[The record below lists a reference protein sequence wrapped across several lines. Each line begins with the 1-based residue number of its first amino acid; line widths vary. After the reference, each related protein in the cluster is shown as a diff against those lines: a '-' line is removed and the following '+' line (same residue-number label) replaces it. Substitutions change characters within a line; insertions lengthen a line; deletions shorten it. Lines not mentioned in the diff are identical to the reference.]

1 MSELRH
7 TEIEE
12 TLNKYIY
19 SIYENLGANQNH
31 IGTICPFLVS
41 TNDSKGVPKR
51 GACVLKFKD
60 NYGILDVPGDG
71 ACFYHCMRL
80 VRGLIQMENEGD
92 FTYHFDDVVSLKT
105 ELFDRTK
112 EMTESIEFEG
122 TVIKEGDL
130 NIIKHKVLRYLGRV
144 SRSIYDYVNG
154 KKGYIQSVFEGHRTS
169 DFVKKT
175 REILKLFNAQAV
187 KDGKKGIDLGDL
199 EYYFFLIMVTLFDI
213 ANGTEPIMVEI
224 KDKIGTETAV
234 ISADINYDVLITC
247 VNATMLETF
256 YHAVIPDVVSI
267 MDMDERGKDTFYN
280 DEFIFRDEFGL
291 CGGCNPMINRTDYV
305 REIKNDKGEVIG
317 EEIRA
322 DGPQIDFF
330 TLTPSFNKDKC
341 KRHFIL
347 FNTGGHYQ
355 IMMNVTAFKA
365 AFKKHKN
372 PLKALYHSIIH
383 KSGGAGDSGSITLKG
398 TSEFG
403 GISGDIELKP
413 TDTDPKVPN
422 SFIIKSYGRQVGK
435 GIQADKEPLLFKS
448 LFPTEGQEASGA
460 NASIQLTPI
469 KLPTGDGKPTPR
481 PRQRRTEPNKDPKTA
496 LVSYSDFQYIKGK
509 ALEVRD
515 FSFLTSRDD
524 IEIGGKTLFNLRFQE
539 SRKAPGTFTFFSLPQ
554 PTSIFDGGEQKLVF
568 ETGEQHKFRISTYE
582 DFYYLFLKHLIV
594 RIEYDGKY
602 VYQNW
607 YTLLADEVVGDVK
620 LPTLTGLK
628 GLKNGKCIPI
638 KKAIQEPF
646 ENIETAIRKMFPDTN
661 VTKFGDT

>member
-41 TNDSKGVPKR
+41 TNDSEGVPKK

-175 REILKLFNAQAV
+175 REILKLFNAQ
-187 KDGKKGIDLGDL
+187 KGGKGIDLGDL

-224 KDKIGTETAV
+224 EDKIGTETAV

-524 IEIGGKTLFNLRFQE
+524 IEIGGKTLYNLRFQE

-638 KKAIQEPF
+638 KKALQLSKNEESFAPIKNAIQV
-646 ENIETAIRKMFPDTN
+646 MFPDTI
-661 VTKFGDT
+661 VTKF